1 MPLHDIHSSS
11 HNSININININIVS
25 LSSSYKCTVILS
37 EPSPTTQRQDALEA
51 PRIIMSIKTT
61 VGILSIGEMGLGVA
75 KLLIAHNFGVLTSLE
90 GRSEATKKRAAS
102 ANIRTLETDTE
113 LVREADVVLSIVP
126 PRDATA
132 TAQRILTA
140 MKSAQRTQQHPL
152 YFVDLNAISPK
163 QEREIAQGLQSSEAI
178 RFIGGGIIGGA
189 PKEKENG
196 EWQRPD
202 LPVSGP
208 HQLKDAQPEGA
219 RLAEV
224 LNMRHIGDKIGT
236 ATGLKMC
243 FASMT
248 KGLTA
253 IAIQAFTTAHTLG
266 VHDEL
271 LYQLEHHSPKTGQL
285 AAGGLTGM
293 PPKAYRWV
301 AEMQQIAA
309 TMREE
314 GGFEGISMFDEVA
327 KVYEIIADDTLLGEE
342 KTENRQRGKT
352 TEDVATLTREGLLG
366 RTKKQ

>member
-1 MPLHDIHSSS
+1 
-11 HNSININININIVS
+11 
-25 LSSSYKCTVILS
+25 
-37 EPSPTTQRQDALEA
+37 
-51 PRIIMSIKTT
+51 MSIRAN

-75 KLLIAHNFGVLTSLE
+75 KLLIAHNFGVFTSLE
-90 GRSEATKKRAAS
+90 GRSEATKRRAAS
-102 ANIRTLETDTE
+102 ANIGTLPTDSD
-113 LVREADVVLSIVP
+113 LVQKTDIVLSIVP

-132 TAQRILTA
+132 TAGRILTA
-140 MKSAQRTQQHPL
+140 VKSSQATRDRPL
-152 YFVDLNAISPK
+152 YFLDLNAISPK
-163 QEREIAQGLQSSEAI
+163 QERQIAQDLSSSNI

-189 PKEKENG
+189 PKDKGNG
-196 EWQRPD
+196 EWQRPS

-208 HQLKDAQPEGA
+208 YQLKDMQPDGA
-219 RLAEV
+219 RLSEV
-224 LNMRHIGDKIGT
+224 LNIRHISDKVGT

-271 LYQLEHHSPKTGQL
+271 VWQLEQNSPKTGQL

-314 GGFEGISMFDEVA
+314 GNFEGITMFDEVA
-327 KVYEIIADDTLLGEE
+327 KIYEIIADETLLGEE
-342 KTENRQRGKT
+342 KTESRKRGKT
-352 TEDVATLTREGLLG
+352 TEDVAELTREGLVK
-366 RTKKQ
+366 RAKKDTPA